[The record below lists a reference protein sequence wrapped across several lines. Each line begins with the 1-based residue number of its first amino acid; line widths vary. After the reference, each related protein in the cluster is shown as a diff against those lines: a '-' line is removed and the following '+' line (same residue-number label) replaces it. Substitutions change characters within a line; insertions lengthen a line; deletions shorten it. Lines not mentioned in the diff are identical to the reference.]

1 VVELVKYAFT
11 EQPSVGQAVDP
22 AKVAAIAV
30 GDIPGAGLSTSTTDY
45 TGDGTNDRLIDVG
58 LAAKFYTIFRRTDDN
73 RDSADLLAFDSVS
86 WTVFFDGGFPYKK
99 NESYVSGT
107 GINVGKIFL
116 WQGGANFNGVDYR
129 IIAFG

>member
-1 VVELVKYAFT
+1 MERNSLVQYPFKRLPVVGE
-11 EQPSVGQAVDP
+11 AVDP
-22 AKVAAIAV
+22 DDLEISAALAQAV
-30 GDIPGAGLSTSTTDY
+30 VDY

-58 LAAKFYTIFRRTDDN
+58 LAAKFYAIFRRTDNN
-73 RDSADLLAFDSVS
+73 RDADDLLAFDSVG

-116 WQGGANFNGVDYR
+116 WQGGANTLGTDYR
-129 IIAFG
+129 IIAYG